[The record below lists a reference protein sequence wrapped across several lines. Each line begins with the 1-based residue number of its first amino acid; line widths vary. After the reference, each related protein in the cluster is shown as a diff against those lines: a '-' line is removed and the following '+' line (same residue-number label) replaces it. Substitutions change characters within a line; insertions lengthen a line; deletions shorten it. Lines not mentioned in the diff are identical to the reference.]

1 MRFGKIFFS
10 ANCFWFV
17 KFLLSGIITKKAIF
31 VLTDKN
37 FVVRASHASQSE
49 MLVCEITKKFFIKQ
63 INK

>member
-10 ANCFWFV
+10 ANWFWFV
-17 KFLLSGIITKKAIF
+17 KFLLSGIITKNAIF
-31 VLTDKN
+31 VLT
-37 FVVRASHASQSE
+37 SPLE